1 MRKFVIIICA
11 FLFFV
16 NGKKTSGMVSIDTLK
31 KGFIDLKN
39 YCEGKTLDFCS
50 AESIEF
56 AIEYLQNQI
65 YQKEQQMERERQN
78 AIHAKKLRQENR
90 KRDKLMLKKLI
101 LKQHLLERHF

>member
-1 MRKFVIIICA
+1 MRKFITICA
-11 FLFFV
+11 FLV
-16 NGKKTSGMVSIDTLK
+16 LVYAKDNSGIVSVDTLK

-78 AIHAKKLRQENR
+78 AMLAKKLRQENR
-90 KRDKLMLKKLI
+90 KRDKLMYEKLMQR
-101 LKQHLLERHF
+101 QHLLDRHF